1 MYGKKEYLE
10 LLSQRFPNKQAVA
23 TEIVNLETSANLP
36 KGTEHFLSDLHG
48 EYEAFSHL
56 LRSCSGVVKRHIS
69 EIFAATDTNAPVMPE
84 AEQNDLAAL
93 IYYPQEF
100 IANVESSMSHAEM
113 SKWYRKQLFNLI
125 AVAQSVC
132 SKYTRKHV
140 MKCIPKDYEHMIA
153 EVLQHTLITREL
165 ASDHWIVGRVESNKE
180 RYFRGV
186 INSIV
191 DVGRGAAV
199 CCVLSD
205 LISRLA
211 VDHLHIV
218 GDIYDRGPAAHDI
231 MESLCNYHSVDIQWG
246 NHDVLWMAAAAGSEV
261 AICTTIRIA
270 LRYSNMTTLED
281 AYGIAMFPLAQ
292 LALKYY
298 SNDEKAVKVFKPKK
312 SSEKTHSKEDTILL
326 AKMQKA
332 IAIMQFKLE
341 GTYCA
346 RQPGF
351 NMLDRIMLHTLDKE
365 KGTITINDIVHPLN
379 DTFFPTIDPKDP
391 HKLNDD
397 EALCMRQLLKSFT
410 SSRWLQKHMDLLWS
424 HGSMYTCYNGNLLLH
439 GAVPMDS
446 KGKLAS
452 VKLDG
457 KLLSGKQYCDALET
471 KARQCR
477 KFAPGTEQHQDGVDT
492 LYYLWTGSKSPLFG
506 KERMT
511 TFERYFID
519 DKKTHIEPR
528 DPYLKNRNTAEV
540 SRTVLKAF
548 GLNPT
553 TGVIINGHT
562 PVKVKKGESPIKA
575 EGRLIVIDG
584 GLSKAY
590 QKETGIAGYT
600 LIFNSYGMLLSE
612 HKGFRGKEAAISS
625 HADNH
630 ARTMVVSNNN
640 KRLLI
645 RDTDKGK
652 MIQAEI
658 EVLYELLKAYNNGE
672 IPERKS
678 KL

>member
-1 MYGKKEYLE
+1 MYGKHQYLE
-10 LLSQRFPNKQAVA
+10 LLSQRFPNKQSVA
-23 TEIVNLETSANLP
+23 TEIVNLETSVNLP

-48 EYEAFSHL
+48 EYEAFSHI

-69 EIFAATDTNAPVMPE
+69 EIFAATDTNEPVMTE
-84 AEQNDLAAL
+84 SQQYDLAAL

-100 IANVESSMSHAEM
+100 IASVTDKMSVSEM
-113 SKWYRKQLFNLI
+113 KKWYKRQLFNLI
-125 AVAQSVC
+125 AVAQSVS

-153 EVLQHTLITREL
+153 EVLQHTLLTREL

-186 INSIV
+186 IDSIV
-191 DVGRGAAV
+191 EVGRGSAM
-199 CCVLSD
+199 CCVLAD

-246 NHDVLWMAAAAGSEV
+246 NHDVLWMAAAAGSKV
-261 AICTTIRIA
+261 GICSTIRIA

-298 SNDEKAVKVFKPKK
+298 SNDPNAVKIFNPKK
-312 SSEKTHSKEDTILL
+312 SAERTHSEEDTILL

-341 GTYCA
+341 GLYCM

-351 NMLDRIMLHTLDKE
+351 NMSERIMLHTLDKN
-365 KGTITINDIVHPLN
+365 KGTITIGGVVHPLN
-379 DTFFPTIDPKDP
+379 DTFFPTIDPKNP

-397 EALCMRQLLKSFT
+397 EALCMQQLLRSFQC
-410 SSRWLQKHMDLLWS
+410 SRWLQKHMDLLWS

-439 GAVPMDS
+439 GAVPMTDD
-446 KGKLAS
+446 GKLAE
-452 VKLDG
+452 VELDG
-457 KLLSGKQYCDALET
+457 VMLSGKRYCDALEV

-477 KFAPGTEQHQDGVDT
+477 KYPRGSPQHQDGVDT

-506 KERMT
+506 KGRMA
-511 TFERYFID
+511 TFERYFVE
-519 DKKTHIEPR
+519 DKKTHLEPR
-528 DPYLKNRNTAEV
+528 DPYLKNRHTAEV
-540 SRTVLKAF
+540 CRTVLKAF

-553 TGVIINGHT
+553 KGVIINGHT

-600 LIFNSYGMLLSE
+600 LISNSYGMLLSE
-612 HKGFRGKEAAISS
+612 HKGFRGKSAAVSS

-630 ARTMVVSNNN
+630 ARTMVVNNNN

-652 MIQAEI
+652 MIQSEI
-658 EVLYELLKAYNNGE
+658 KVLYELLHAYDNGE
-672 IPERKS
+672 ISERKS